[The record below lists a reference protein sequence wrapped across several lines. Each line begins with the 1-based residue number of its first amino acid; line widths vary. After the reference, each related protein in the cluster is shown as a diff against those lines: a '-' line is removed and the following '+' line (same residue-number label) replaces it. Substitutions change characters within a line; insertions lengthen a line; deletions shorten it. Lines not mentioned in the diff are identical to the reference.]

1 MGKGGFAKVY
11 LAKTICP
18 GVENGRRVAIK
29 VVPRRRI
36 AKPEQ
41 ESKIWNEIALQSTC
55 NHKECFLASH
65 WLTCQVEMTYPRM
78 QYASKK

>member
-55 NHKECFLASH
+55 NHKERFLVSH
-65 WLTCQVEMTYPRM
+65 WFIYQIKSCFISDE
-78 QYASKK
+78 

>member
-18 GVENGRRVAIK
+18 GAENGRRVAIK

-41 ESKIWNEIALQSTC
+41 ESKIWNEIAVQSTC
-55 NHKECFLASH
+55 NHKERFLVSH
-65 WLTCQVEMTYPRM
+65 WFMLHKLCIR
-78 QYASKK
+78 